1 MSQSFLL
8 NFMRVAYHVTRAERA
23 FAVDNDLTVRG
34 TVGITPE
41 QIEAAYLK
49 CIKRALERGEAIITD
64 NYTMTIEPSQAPITN
79 QSFPQLRAVFI
90 IPLVGHGAV
99 CLDQRLQRGIIAKD
113 KVDRLMQL
121 GRRAIADQLTET
133 SEDGLLALYSQS

>member
-1 MSQSFLL
+1 MSDSFLL
-8 NFMRVAYHVTRAERA
+8 NFMRVAHQITKAERA
-23 FAVDNDLTVRG
+23 FAVDNNLTVRG
-34 TVGITPE
+34 TVGMAPD

-49 CIKRALERGEAIITD
+49 CIKDALNRGEPVITD
-64 NYTMTIEPSQAPITN
+64 NYTMTIEPSKAPVTN

-90 IPLVGHGAV
+90 IPLAGHGAI

-121 GRRAIADQLTET
+121 GQQAIADQQTGSTED
-133 SEDGLLALYSQS
+133 ELLALYNRS